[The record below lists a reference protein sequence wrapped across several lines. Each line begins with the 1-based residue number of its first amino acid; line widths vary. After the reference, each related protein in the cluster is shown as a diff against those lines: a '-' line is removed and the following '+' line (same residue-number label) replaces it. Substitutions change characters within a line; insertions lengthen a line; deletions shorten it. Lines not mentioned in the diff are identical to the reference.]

1 MVSREVWTLPEVSK
15 LLREPQHKLIYLCE
29 KGVVVPD
36 LGEAHG
42 RGSSRRFSKR
52 NLLEFALALAL
63 RRLALPVGVVAA
75 LTYVLRHFAER
86 LRKSDPGFD
95 IVDSLRAN
103 NAPDLRILVRDGEE
117 LFFSVSRAGEETR
130 LFGGMDFTSLGGRN
144 RVPPLRKSRNVA
156 APPIAIFGGPEK
168 SRYVRIEVS
177 VTEIARGLELKT

>member
-1 MVSREVWTLPEVSK
+1 MATGDVWTLPEVSK
-15 LLREPQHKLIYLCE
+15 LLREPQHRLIYLCE

-52 NLLEFALALAL
+52 NLLEFSLALTL

-75 LTYVLRHFAER
+75 ITYVLRRFAER

-117 LFFSVSRAGEETR
+117 LFFSVSRVGEETR
-130 LFGGMDFTSLGGRN
+130 LFGGIDFSKLDGRN
-144 RVPPLRKSRNVA
+144 RVPPLSKPRNVA
-156 APPIAIFGGPEK
+156 AKAIVAFGGPEK
-168 SRYVRIEVS
+168 SRYARIEVS
-177 VTEIARGLELKT
+177 VTEIARGLELHA

>member
-1 MVSREVWTLPEVSK
+1 MVDREAWTLPEVSK

-52 NLLEFALALAL
+52 NLLEFALAL

-75 LTYVLRHFAER
+75 MTYVLRRFAER
-86 LRKSDPGFD
+86 LQKSDPGFD

-103 NAPDLRILVRDGEE
+103 NAPDLRILVKDGEK

-130 LFGGMDFTSLGGRN
+130 LFGGIDFSKLDGRN
-144 RVPPLRKSRNVA
+144 RFPLLSKTRNLAAAANVA
-156 APPIAIFGGPEK
+156 FGGPE
-168 SRYVRIEVS
+168 
-177 VTEIARGLELKT
+177 